1 MQQFLT
7 QTGSNS
13 SAATSPPAS
22 PQPRLRQQQAPRK
35 ERDPQNK
42 EKEAPPAAMADEH
55 QDLTRAFA
63 GLGGLGVDET
73 ALVSALGRW
82 RRQPEKRAQFRRGF
96 LGFFSASAGAVA
108 GIERCEDEYLLHLKA
123 EFARFKDAAVLW
135 AMHPW
140 ERDARWAHHVLH
152 KAHPPQVLVEVACT
166 RAADDLLG
174 ARRAYQALYHRSLE
188 EDVAYR
194 VRDANASLLVGL
206 VSAYRYEGACVS
218 EDLATEEAKALAA
231 AVRSAPAAA
240 TKLVQ
245 NEQVVRVLA
254 TRSKPQLRA
263 TFRVY
268 MELHGKP
275 LEEDLAAEPCLRE
288 AVKCLDSPPKYF
300 SEVISRAFSDDADR
314 QAKAA
319 LTRVLVSR
327 ADTDMEDIKDAY
339 ARQYGAKLAD
349 AVAKNTHGHYKDALL
364 AIIGK

>member
-35 ERDPQNK
+35 ERDLQNK

-240 TKLVQ
+240 TKLVP

-263 TFRVY
+263 TFRIY

-275 LEEDLAAEPCLRE
+275 LEEVVKNTRPGRRAVPARGRQVPGLAAQVLQRGDQQGVQRRRGQAGQGGAHPRPGVPRRHGHGGYQGRL
-288 AVKCLDSPPKYF
+288 
-300 SEVISRAFSDDADR
+300 R
-314 QAKAA
+314 QAV
-319 LTRVLVSR
+319 RGQ
-327 ADTDMEDIKDAY
+327 
-339 ARQYGAKLAD
+339 ARRRRGQEHPWPL
-349 AVAKNTHGHYKDALL
+349 
-364 AIIGK
+364 